1 MAEFLAR
8 LNRNYFVLGKKGQ
21 TKPYFEK
28 NKKPVLTWG
37 LALSVK
43 AFSFTRTKIGFIFTG
58 IFVKI
63 DLRLKF

>member
-8 LNRNYFVLGKKGQ
+8 LNLNYFVLGKKGQ
-21 TKPYFEK
+21 VKPYFEN
-28 NKKPVLTWG
+28 NKKPFLTWG

-43 AFSFTRTKIGFIFTG
+43 AFSLTRTIIGFVFTG